1 MHLRYGSH
9 KISVD
14 GSRFPEI
21 AALPLP
27 ALGPNAIEPLPLGK
41 ANYHRK
47 GSFDIWQDAL
57 FQFGIAHM
65 QIDDSALADSAREL
79 YDELFSLTRGSYL
92 YRIWNYIPNLNSG
105 IGDEERYRQFSLG
118 RSCSFRQEFGEEDTS
133 RMPAGTCVG
142 IQGER
147 MAVCFLSGV
156 SSPDHYENPNQIPA
170 YRYPRQYGPKSP
182 SFARATSVSVLPH
195 HYRFISGTAAVMGHE
210 SMGVG
215 DLEKQLQITCDNIE
229 KIAHQTIELS
239 DFDGEDQT
247 LYACKVYLRHAAD
260 YPVARRLLQL
270 RFPQIEERFV
280 YLQSDI
286 CRKEL
291 MVEIELSYRD
301 SVRQHH
307 LL

>member
-14 GSRFPEI
+14 RRPYPEI

-27 ALGPNAIEPLPLGK
+27 TLGPNTTEPLPLNE
-41 ANYHRK
+41 ADYNRK
-47 GSFDIWQDAL
+47 GSFETWQDAL

-65 QIDDSALADSAREL
+65 RVDDSALSDAARAL
-79 YDELFSLTRGSYL
+79 YDELFCLTRGSYL
-92 YRIWNYIPNLNSG
+92 YRIWNYIPKLNSG
-105 IGDEERYRQFSLG
+105 EGDEERYRQFSFG
-118 RSCSFRQEFGEEDTS
+118 RSCSFRQEFGENDTS

-142 IQGER
+142 IQGEQ
-147 MAVCFLSGV
+147 MAICFLSGITT
-156 SSPDHYENPNQIPA
+156 PDHHENPNQIPA

-195 HYRFISGTAAVMGHE
+195 HYRFISGTAAVTGHE

-215 DLEKQLQITCDNIE
+215 DLEKQIRITCDNIDQ
-229 KIAHQTIELS
+229 IANQTQELS
-239 DFDGEDQT
+239 EFSDDDQS
-247 LYACKVYLRHAAD
+247 LYACKVYLRHAND
-260 YPVARRLLQL
+260 YPTARRLLQN
-270 RFPQIEERFV
+270 RFPQIEEQFV

-291 MVEIELSYRD
+291 LIEIELSYRD